1 MEPTSFVQRLVRRV
15 TTFRC
20 RACAARY
27 PRHLRRCPDCRTR
40 KFEYGYAVGRIK
52 HM

>member
-1 MEPTSFVQRLVRRV
+1 MASANLAQRVTRRL

-27 PRHLRRCPDCRTR
+27 PRRNRWCPDCRTR
-40 KFEYGYAVGRIK
+40 KYDYGYGIRK
-52 HM
+52 LM